1 MSDDRGGVGLLS
13 GCVVTLTCSVV
24 VHIVS
29 ALQAVVCGELE
40 FAWDCSCTGG
50 SDFYTRCCPL
60 GCTA

>member
-1 MSDDRGGVGLLS
+1 MSGDGGVLGYSVGVWGQLGCVGLLS

-40 FAWDCSCTGG
+40 FAWD
-50 SDFYTRCCPL
+50 
-60 GCTA
+60 